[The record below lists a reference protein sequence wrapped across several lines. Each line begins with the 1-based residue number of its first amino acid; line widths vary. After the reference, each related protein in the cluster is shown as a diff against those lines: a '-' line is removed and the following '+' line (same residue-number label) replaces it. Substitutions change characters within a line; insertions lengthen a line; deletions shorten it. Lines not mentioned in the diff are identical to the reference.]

1 VTSVANLDI
10 LTAALLERCTDD
22 ILKQLTIKP
31 MPEKTVNTAF
41 RYTQTAVKVNA
52 E

>member
-1 VTSVANLDI
+1 M
-10 LTAALLERCTDD
+10 
-22 ILKQLTIKP
+22 QL